1 MADLKLLR
9 AYAEER
15 HIPIL
20 QTPTEK
26 LLINMLA
33 DLKPESILEIGT
45 AIGYSGLVMLENSS
59 AHLTTI
65 ELDEE
70 RFEMAKQNFEPYKTR
85 VTQIL
90 GDATQTLKTLTG
102 SFDLVFLDG
111 PKGQYLR
118 QLPDILRLLSPNGHL
133 LADNILY
140 HGWVKGDD
148 YPAHKHRTA
157 ILRLREFK
165 KTCEATFEDFQ
176 LLEIGD
182 GIIIGKNP
190 KKNA

>member
-1 MADLKLLR
+1 MTDLKQLR
-9 AYAEER
+9 TYAEER

-20 QTPTEK
+20 QAPTEE
-26 LLINMLA
+26 LLIKLIA
-33 DLKPESILEIGT
+33 DLKPERILEIGT
-45 AIGYSGLVMLENSS
+45 AIGYSGLVMLQNSS

-70 RFEMAKQNFEPYKTR
+70 RFDMAKQNFEPYKER
-85 VTQIL
+85 VTQIF
-90 GDATQTLKTLTG
+90 GDATEILKTLDG

-118 QLPDILRLLSPNGHL
+118 QLPDIVRLLAPNGYL

-140 HGWVKGDD
+140 HGWVKGDA

-157 ILRLREFK
+157 ILRLREFI

-190 KKNA
+190 RK

>member
-1 MADLKLLR
+1 MTDLKLLR

-20 QTPTEK
+20 QAPTEE
-26 LLINMLA
+26 LLIKLIA
-33 DLKPESILEIGT
+33 DLKPERILEIGT
-45 AIGYSGLVMLENSS
+45 AIGYSGLVMLQNSS

-70 RFEMAKQNFEPYKTR
+70 RFDMAKQNFEPYKER

-90 GDATQTLKTLTG
+90 GDATEILKTLDG
-102 SFDLVFLDG
+102 NFDLVFLDG

-118 QLPDILRLLSPNGHL
+118 QLPDIVRLLAPNGHL

-140 HGWVKGDD
+140 HGWVKGDA

-157 ILRLREFK
+157 ILRLREFIK
-165 KTCEATFEDFQ
+165 ICEATFEDFQ

-190 KKNA
+190 RK